1 MQEEGGIGG
10 RSARGS
16 ARGGGGEEEGKGK
29 SKCKGRG
36 GRYECEGVI

>member
-16 ARGGGGEEEGKGK
+16 ARGGGAGGGLDM
-29 SKCKGRG
+29 SVRG
-36 GRYECEGVI
+36 